1 MKFTRRAG
9 SLKLTGM
16 MAAGLLTLSSCETM
30 SDGAPPG
37 SSIVLAASTV
47 VMPVNG
53 DADITAL
60 VLEGGTFSGGD
71 TTQTP
76 NAPTAPTTSAIPVN
90 DGTLVAFT
98 TTLGRLEPTEART
111 VKGRATVKLIGDGR
125 SGTATIMAISGAAH
139 ETLDLKV
146 GVAGAGRITVVANP
160 QALPP
165 GLFTTIITARVEDA
179 TGNGLLGIPV
189 FFSSNTGVIAN
200 TPVLTNQFGLAQ
212 TQFQTTSNAQV
223 VAAVGGG
230 ANQSATIN
238 ITVANGGSGG

>member
-9 SLKLTGM
+9 SLKLSAM
-16 MAAGLLTLSSCETM
+16 VAAGLLGAAGCETM
-30 SDGAPPG
+30 SDGAPEG
-37 SSIVLAASTV
+37 SSIVMAASTV

-53 DADITAL
+53 DADIVAL
-60 VLEGGTFSGGD
+60 VIEGGTFG
-71 TTQTP
+71 QQPATP
-76 NAPTAPTTSAIPVN
+76 NAPTEPTTAGIPVN

-111 VKGRATVKLIGDGR
+111 VKGKATVKLIGDGR

-139 ETLDLKV
+139 NTLDLKV
-146 GVAGAGRITVVANP
+146 GVAGAGKIVVVANP

-165 GLFTTIITARVEDA
+165 GVTTTTITARVEDA

-189 FFSSNTGVIAN
+189 FFSSTAGSVAESTVI
-200 TPVLTNQFGLAQ
+200 TNQFGLAQ
-212 TQFQTTSNAQV
+212 TQFTTTTNAQV
-223 VAAVGGG
+223 VAAVGSQ

-238 ITVANGGSGG
+238 ITVGNGVSGG